1 MRKKMKKYQPG
12 GEQGMGT
19 RNQPTPVNP
28 VPVNPVMKQPPNSAP
43 VNASQPQAPQAPVT
57 PITSNATGAAPD
69 PTMNAY
75 NRNIAMGMNPRRA
88 RNMAM
93 KETGIKTKID
103 PNKVIGTIG
112 EGLKLANSSANTI
125 GAFRSAFQK
134 NGGEMSGKQLRKTS
148 GFMKEGGIVKKAARK
163 ANKAVKKYVGAAKAY
178 DSGNMKKGD
187 RLDRRGDKFAAKLNK
202 LQTAKRGGTK
212 TRKK

>member
-28 VPVNPVMKQPPNSAP
+28 VMKEPTNSAP

-57 PITSNATGAAPD
+57 PITSSATGAAPD

-75 NRNIAMGMNPRRA
+75 NRNIAMGMRPRQA
-88 RNMAM
+88 RNRAM
-93 KETGIKTKID
+93 KETGIKSKID
-103 PNKVIGTIG
+103 PNQVIGTIG
-112 EGLKLANSSANTI
+112 EGLKLANNTAGTI

-148 GFMKEGGIVKKAARK
+148 GFMEEGGSVKKSGRIAKRAVKKYDKAGKLYEKGNVKKGDKKWAKGNKIAKKLTSNAAPKVKAGGIVKK
-163 ANKAVKKYVGAAKAY
+163 
-178 DSGNMKKGD
+178 
-187 RLDRRGDKFAAKLNK
+187 
-202 LQTAKRGGTK
+202 
-212 TRKK
+212 RKK